1 MAIIYTYTVQYQ
13 GVQYIN
19 AKSTSVH
26 NVHNFTILS
35 VLDSYWTLQVIIT
48 LYKYFFK
55 IAMLVY
61 FMAYRTIL
69 FRMDNF

>member
-26 NVHNFTILS
+26 NVHKFYISLCTGL
-35 VLDSYWTLQVIIT
+35 VLDTAGNYYIIQIF
-48 LYKYFFK
+48 YK

-69 FRMDNF
+69 FKMDKF